1 MIYFPGRLVI
11 GILVAVGIVTAAE
24 AQQSRAGGR
33 SPTGEPGGQESL
45 TFYGPHAGP
54 FGYYMLYLPADYPS
68 EAEDYLREVAED
80 VALVL
85 ISRFGPV
92 DSAAFELVVVNTREQ
107 LAAWTGHELPRW
119 IHAVALEHPPRVIV
133 LGPATDISDRTSH
146 HLEQVLLHEFT
157 HIYLYRL
164 YPSRGGP
171 LPGWFHEGL
180 AVYISSGLDRG
191 MHRAL
196 IRGRL
201 TSRFYT
207 LEQLDRIYHTSS
219 VLSELAYAQS
229 VVAAQSMAAFY
240 GEEVFRSLFDEIRR
254 GYSFAPAFALAAG
267 ETLEQFQTRY
277 EARLHRRY
285 NLLLV
290 LADPTVLFILLPFL
304 VLAAYF
310 IRVWRSRAI
319 TARWAAEGYGGGD
332 DDAGRDIPHIN
343 GNNRAIDEG

>member
-1 MIYFPGRLVI
+1 MRCFAGRLFTC
-11 GILVAVGIVTAAE
+11 ILLAGGIVAAAE
-24 AQQSRAGGR
+24 SQQLSPAG
-33 SPTGEPGGQESL
+33 QDSL

-54 FGYYMLYLPADYPS
+54 LGYYMLYLPTDYPS
-68 EAEDYLREVAED
+68 EAEDYLRELVAD
-80 VALVL
+80 LALVL
-85 ISRFGPV
+85 ISRYGPV
-92 DSAAFELVVVNTREQ
+92 DSAAFELVIVNAREQ

-119 IHAVALEHPPRVIV
+119 IHAVALEHPPRVV
-133 LGPATDISDRTSH
+133 LLGPATDISDPTSH
-146 HLEQVLLHEFT
+146 RLEQALLHELT

-164 YPSRGGP
+164 YPSRNGGP

-180 AVYISSGLDRG
+180 AVYFSGGLDRG

-207 LEQLDRIYHTSS
+207 LEQLDRIYHTSA

-229 VVAAQSMAAFY
+229 VVAAQSMTAFY
-240 GEEVFRSLFDEIRR
+240 GEEVFHSLFDEIRR

-277 EARLHRRY
+277 EAELHRRY

-290 LADPTVLFILLPFL
+290 LADPSILFILLPLL
-304 VLAAYF
+304 VLVAYF
-310 IRVWRSRAI
+310 IRVWRSRVI

-332 DDAGRDIPHIN
+332 DPGRAIAPAED
-343 GNNRAIDEG
+343 NNREINEG

>member
-1 MIYFPGRLVI
+1 MRYFAGRLVT
-11 GILVAVGIVTAAE
+11 GILLAGGIVAAAE
-24 AQQSRAGGR
+24 AQQPRPAAGQDSIILSRSYAN
-33 SPTGEPGGQESL
+33 PLGEF
-45 TFYGPHAGP
+45 T
-54 FGYYMLYLPADYPS
+54 LYLPADYPL
-68 EAEDYLREVAED
+68 EAEDFLQEVVAD
-80 VALVL
+80 LALVL

-92 DSAAFELVVVNTREQ
+92 DYAAFELVIVNTREQ

-119 IHAVALEHPPRVIV
+119 IHAVALEHPPRVVV
-133 LGPATDISDRTSH
+133 LGPATDISDPTSH
-146 HLEQVLLHEFT
+146 RLEQALLHELT
-157 HIYLYRL
+157 HIYLYSL
-164 YPSRGGP
+164 YPSRNGGP

-180 AVYISSGLDRG
+180 AVYFSGGLDRG

-207 LEQLDRIYHTSS
+207 LEQLDRIYHTSA

-229 VVAAQSMAAFY
+229 MVAAQSMTAFY
-240 GEEVFRSLFDEIRR
+240 GEEVFHSLFDEIRR

-277 EARLHRRY
+277 KTELHRRY

-290 LADPTVLFILLPFL
+290 LADPSILFILLPLL
-304 VLAAYF
+304 VLVAYF
-310 IRVWRSRAI
+310 IRVWRSRVI

-332 DDAGRDIPHIN
+332 DPGRAIAPVDD
-343 GNNRAIDEG
+343 NNREIDEG

>member
-1 MIYFPGRLVI
+1 MSCLPGRLVT
-11 GILVAVGIVTAAE
+11 GILLAGGIVAAAE
-24 AQQSRAGGR
+24 AQQPRPSGQDSLVFSGSYASLLGEFALYFPAG
-33 SPTGEPGGQESL
+33 
-45 TFYGPHAGP
+45 
-54 FGYYMLYLPADYPS
+54 YPS
-68 EAEDYLREVAED
+68 ETESFLQELVAD
-80 VALVL
+80 VGLVL

-92 DSAAFELVVVNTREQ
+92 DSAVFELAVVNTREQ
-107 LAAWTGHELPRW
+107 LEAWTGHELPRW
-119 IHAVALEHPPRVIV
+119 IHAVALEHPPRVVV
-133 LGPATDISDRTSH
+133 LGPANGISDHTSH
-146 HLEQVLLHEFT
+146 RLEQVLLHELT
-157 HIYLYRL
+157 HVYLYHL
-164 YPSRGGP
+164 YPRRNGGP

-207 LEQLDRIYHTSS
+207 LEQLDRIYHTSA

-240 GEEVFRSLFDEIRR
+240 GGEVFRSLFDEIRR

-277 EARLHRRY
+277 EAELRRRY
-285 NLLLV
+285 NLLLA
-290 LADPTVLFILLPFL
+290 LADPSVLFILLPFL

-310 IRVWRSRAI
+310 VRIRRSRAI
-319 TARWAAEGYGGGD
+319 AARWAAEGYGGGD
-332 DDAGRDIPHIN
+332 DPGKNIAPADDD
-343 GNNRAIDEG
+343 NRAIDGG